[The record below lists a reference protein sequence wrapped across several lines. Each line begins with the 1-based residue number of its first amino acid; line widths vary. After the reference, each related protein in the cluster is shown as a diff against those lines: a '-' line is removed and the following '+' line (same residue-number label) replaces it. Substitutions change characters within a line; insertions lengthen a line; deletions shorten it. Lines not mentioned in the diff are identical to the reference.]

1 MQFRTHFFFWLFLDD
16 KFSFFFLFFF
26 SLLLQEF
33 FPIFKTKILCPIFMT
48 IFIVYEAPKRSRV
61 FLFHLIQLL
70 INFDKEIRQQLHFLL
85 IQVHLFKNTRNIFC
99 LKLTKVKIFIT
110 FLRGISVLCE
120 RIFGK
125 LFYFFLIQLK
135 SVGNKTIFR
144 QDFQTNPRQCFLG
157 RFLCQH

>member
-1 MQFRTHFFFWLFLDD
+1 MTKSCVCVCLCVCGFFFN
-16 KFSFFFLFFF
+16 FFFYFRNFFR
-26 SLLLQEF
+26 
-33 FPIFKTKILCPIFMT
+33 IFKTKILYYIFMT
-48 IFIVYEAPKRSRV
+48 IFIFYEALKKSRV
-61 FLFHLIQLL
+61 FLFHLIKLL
-70 INFDKEIRQQLHFLL
+70 INFDKEIRRQLHFLL

-144 QDFQTNPRQCFLG
+144 QDFQANPRHCFLG
-157 RFLCQH
+157 RFLC